1 MTSLFGKSSPM
12 TEAQQ
17 GFTFSRRLFFL
28 GATQIGI
35 GTLLAGRMGWLAIAD
50 NEKYT
55 LLAESNRVNLQI
67 LPPRRGWI
75 LDRKGK
81 PIALNKTAF
90 RVDLI
95 PDRLIDKDKVIGQ
108 LSAIMQL
115 APDDVARIRA
125 DLKTAAGF
133 QPVPVAEN
141 IDSETF
147 AAVSLRTPDMPGVA
161 PSEYFTPA
169 CRMP

>member
-95 PDRLIDKDKVIGQ
+95 PDRLIDKD
-108 LSAIMQL
+108 
-115 APDDVARIRA
+115 
-125 DLKTAAGF
+125 
-133 QPVPVAEN
+133 
-141 IDSETF
+141 
-147 AAVSLRTPDMPGVA
+147 
-161 PSEYFTPA
+161 
-169 CRMP
+169 